1 MKTKKLAVEPIHPA
15 AAAALAAV
23 STSAPVIPMNWQAAF
38 AMMAREVTAFVEH
51 LDGKIQKLTDD
62 LADACGRIAA
72 GDRTRAD
79 QAEQIRALT
88 ESLKTST
95 TAGEQHTNDS
105 VAAAIEKLTTAGDT
119 LEQALTKRLDEQA
132 EQITA
137 TGKTVAEALTRA
149 DELARTLGAVEQQA
163 AGTAATVDVQA
174 GAVRAQGE
182 KLAKLAGTVAE
193 TEQGLTDLRNGA
205 EAAGK
210 VVAGIQLHFDE
221 LFRDFDGKVNALVKG
236 RAEDREAVDEIR
248 AGVESV
254 QKYAGECF
262 NTTMEAIAGE
272 ADSQAKAVAEVVAAV
287 ERVDKGTQAV
297 LKVTSDAL
305 AEITASVE
313 QVAADGAKNAD
324 AYDKLN
330 VRTHAIAEGVKDLG
344 GTVAAAT
351 RARVDD
357 RSTLDE
363 LVKIVADAGEVVGV
377 LDDKL
382 TETVKA
388 QGEQALRLSSVED
401 VAAGAGAA
409 SAIAT
414 GEVSKLHQAVA
425 GQVDTI
431 RAIGEQATDA
441 LRRVTLA
448 IDQIPAAMMIDRAGH
463 LHRVNRAGETVD
475 LGKVVDQGKDGKDA
489 PQLVAARVEG
499 DRLIMTLTDRTEI
512 NCSIAGL
519 KAADPVPA
527 VPEIDPTTIGHL
539 SKDAKMRAVQVE
551 DMTKLRATGW
561 TFAKIGKKYDC
572 SARTVARLI
581 RGLEDDEAP
590 NA

>member
-15 AAAALAAV
+15 AAAALV
-23 STSAPVIPMNWQAAF
+23 SAPVIPINWRSAF
-38 AMMAREVTAFVEH
+38 AMLARQVTAFAEH
-51 LDGKIQKLTDD
+51 QAGQIRTLTDE
-62 LADACGRIAA
+62 LADACGCIAA

-88 ESLKTST
+88 ADLAAAKEQSTAATES
-95 TAGEQHTNDS
+95 A
-105 VAAAIEKLTTAGDT
+105 VAAAIEKLTAAGDT

-132 EQITA
+132 EQIGT
-137 TGKTVAEALTRA
+137 TDKTVAEALTRA

-182 KLAKLAGTVAE
+182 KLAKLAGTAAE
-193 TEQGLTDLRNGA
+193 TEQGLTDLRNGV

-221 LFRDFDGKVNALVKG
+221 LFSDLDGKVNAIVKG
-236 RAEDREAVDEIR
+236 QDGFRETV
-248 AGVESV
+248 AGV
-254 QKYAGECF
+254 QKYAGDCF
-262 NTTMEAIAGE
+262 NIAMEAITGE
-272 ADSQAKAVAEVVAAV
+272 AESQAKAVAEVVAAV
-287 ERVDKGTQAV
+287 ERLDQGTQKA
-297 LKVTSDAL
+297 LAVTSDAL
-305 AEITASVE
+305 AEITATVE
-313 QVAADGAKNAD
+313 KVATDGAKNAD

-363 LVKIVADAGEVVGV
+363 LVKTVADAGEVVGV

-388 QGEQALRLSSVED
+388 QGEQALRLSSVEE

-512 NCSIAGL
+512 SCSIAGL
-519 KAADPVPA
+519 KVADPAPA

-539 SKDAKMRAVQVE
+539 SKDAKMRAVQIE
-551 DMTKLRATGW
+551 DMTNLRGSGW